1 MAVRNKLGIGG
12 ACILILAAALAAWN
26 RHATAQDAKP
36 TASLSAESR
45 RVKVLFLGD
54 NGHHVPIERCRD
66 VASTMG
72 IRGIDLVY
80 TDDLDDLNT
89 TNLNRYDVLL
99 LYANWLKISPQQEKA
114 LLDYVEDGHGFA
126 PIHCGSYCFLNSPKI
141 TALIG
146 ARFKSHSTGVFKE
159 TIAQPDNPIEKGLK
173 PIESWDETYVH
184 EMHNEKDRTV
194 LSYRIEGDHK
204 EPYTW
209 TRTQGKGR
217 VFYTAWGHDERTWT
231 NPDFVNLL
239 ERGIRWSAGDWAMEP
254 QPKTTDFT
262 YSPAKIPFY
271 PAGKSWGTTA
281 DPFTTMQDPV
291 SPQVSM
297 KHMVVRPGFELKLVT
312 SEPDVKK
319 PICMAFDERGRL
331 WVAETFDY
339 PNNMQPPGEGH
350 DQITIC
356 ESTKGDGV
364 MDKFT
369 VFADKLSIP
378 TSMCFA
384 NGGVIVTQAPDM
396 LFLKDTKGTGH
407 ADLRKVLFSGWGT
420 HDTHAGP
427 SNLRYGFDNW
437 IYGTVGYSGFDGE
450 VNGEHLHFGEG
461 PFRVKPD
468 GSKLEYLGTTSN
480 NTWGLSWTE
489 DGNLI
494 GSTANGDPA
503 WYEHIANRYYE
514 NLRGWPTRR
523 FEKAADSAHIFPITD
538 KVRQVDNHGSYT
550 AGAGSAIYTARSFPK
565 NYWDRI
571 AFVCEPTGHLIGQY
585 IYDRKGSDFVARDDF
600 NLLAADDEW
609 CAPIAAEVGPDG
621 AVWMIDWYNY
631 IVQHNPIP
639 KGWVSG
645 KGGAYET
652 PFRDK
657 RHGRVYRI
665 VWTDGK
671 PSKTFDLHD
680 ASTDTLLEA
689 LKSDNMLWRMH
700 AQRLLVEKGDKGVIT
715 ALIKLATDKSVD
727 EIGLNPTAVH
737 ALWTIQ
743 GLGGFERANSND
755 SAVAAAV
762 EDLKHPSAAVRRAA
776 VDVLPR
782 DGTVVAALLDSGVL
796 KDADAQVRKQAFL
809 ALSELPASD
818 GAGKAAYAAIHEKQN
833 ADDRWITDSIAFAAA
848 QNAGGFL
855 QAAFAAHPG
864 SPQPQ
869 STQAQVEEK
878 NLIPNPS
885 FEEAD
890 GKLPVA
896 WRVRDYAGEATHEVV
911 KGGHAS
917 DHALRITSRTG
928 ADASVFVDV
937 PVEPNT
943 DYVLSAWIKVQRVSG
958 AMGALLNVHGTEF
971 KTEAIQGTADWQK
984 VQLGFNSGTMTKVS
998 INCLFG
1004 GWGRSRGAAL
1014 YDDIKLVRGHVG
1026 GLAGNEGRMIGVVVS
1041 HYARSAPSDSVVA
1054 MLQSATHADPGL
1066 AEVVVDGLAG
1076 GWPQGNSPKLDDA
1089 SVQQLKAVMTAL
1101 PPAARDG
1108 LLALAGKWGHRD
1120 LFGNQTAG
1128 VVDALRKSVTDVK
1141 LDPAQRVDAGR
1152 RLIMIDDSPASDQF
1166 VLSQVTPTQPPEVQ
1180 VGLLSALGQSQHAEV
1195 GSALVDHYATM
1206 TPAAQKQAMTL
1217 LIEKTPW
1224 SSALLAGIDSG
1235 KIDNRDVEQTQWTVL
1250 KSNPDE
1256 AIARQAAELQKKTG
1270 HAPSADRKEIVDKF
1284 LPLANK
1290 QGDPAKGKLVF
1301 EQNCIIC
1308 HTIEGKGGQVGPLL
1322 TGVGARPKADL
1333 IGKILDPNRSIEGT
1347 YRQWIVKTKNGD
1359 VVAGR
1364 IFAENKASVQILDAA
1379 AKMHEIQR
1387 EDIDRLVPTSKTLM
1401 PEGFEQLGDEKI
1413 VDLLAYL
1420 GTSTVKH

>member
-1 MAVRNKLGIGG
+1 M
-12 ACILILAAALAAWN
+12 LAAGVLGGLRLAGAD
-26 RHATAQDAKP
+26 DAKP
-36 TASLSAESR
+36 ADTGHSATAPR

-54 NGHHVPIERCRD
+54 NGHHVPLERCRD
-66 VASTMG
+66 VASTMA

-80 TDDLDDLNT
+80 TDDLDDLNAQ
-89 TNLNRYDVLL
+89 NLNRYDVLL
-99 LYANWLKISPQQEKA
+99 LYANWLKISPEQEKA
-114 LLDYVEDGHGFA
+114 LLDFVESGHGFA
-126 PIHCGSYCFLNSPKI
+126 PIHCASYCFLNSPKI

-146 ARFKSHSTGVFKE
+146 ARFKSHKTGVFKE
-159 TIAQPDNPIEKGLK
+159 TIVQPNHPIEKGLN

-209 TRTQGKGR
+209 TRTQGSGR

-239 ERGIRWSAGDWAMEP
+239 ERGIRWAAGDWAMQP
-254 QPKTTDFT
+254 QPKSSDFT

-271 PAGKSWGTTA
+271 PAGKTWGTTA
-281 DPFTTMQDPV
+281 DPFTTMQDPL
-291 SPQVSM
+291 PPEVSM
-297 KHMVVRPGFELKLVT
+297 KHVVLRPGFELKLVT

-339 PNNMQPPGEGH
+339 PNNMQPAGEGH

-356 ESTKGDGV
+356 QSTKGDGV
-364 MDKFT
+364 ADKFT

-384 NGGVIVTQAPDM
+384 NGGVIVSQAPDM
-396 LFLKDTKGTGH
+396 LFLKDTRGSDH
-407 ADLRKVLFSGWGT
+407 ADLRKVLFTGWGT
-420 HDTHAGP
+420 KDTHAGP

-450 VNGEHLHFGEG
+450 VNGEHLHFGAG
-461 PFRVKPD
+461 PFRFKPD

-489 DGNLI
+489 DGNLV

-503 WYEHIANRYYE
+503 WYEHVPNRYYE
-514 NLRGWPTRR
+514 NLRGWPTHR
-523 FEKAADSAHIFPITD
+523 FEKAADTPRIYPITE
-538 KVRQVDNHGSYT
+538 KVRQVDNHGAYT

-565 NYWDRI
+565 NFWNRI

-585 IYDRKGSDFVARDDF
+585 VYDRKGSDFTARDDF

-639 KGWVSG
+639 KGWVAG

-671 PSKTFDLHD
+671 PSKIFDLHN
-680 ASTDTLLEA
+680 AGNDTLLEA

-700 AQRLLVEKGDKGVIT
+700 AQRLLAERGDKSVVP
-715 ALIKLATDKSVD
+715 ALIKIATDKSVD
-727 EIGLNPTAVH
+727 ETGQNPPAIH
-737 ALWTIQ
+737 ALWTLHN
-743 GLGGFERANSND
+743 LGALDGADAEAL
-755 SAVAAAV
+755 AAA
-762 EDLKHPSAAVRRAA
+762 EADLKHPAAGVRKAA

-782 DGTVVAALLDSGVL
+782 NNPEVAALLCNGAQADP
-796 KDADAQVRKQAFL
+796 DAQVRKSVFL
-809 ALSELPASD
+809 ALSEMPASD
-818 GAGKAAYAAIHEKQN
+818 AVGQAVYAALHNKQN
-833 ADDRWITDSIAFAAA
+833 ANDRWITDAIAFAAA
-848 QNAGGFL
+848 QNPGGFL

-864 SPQPQ
+864 SAAPQ

-890 GKLPVA
+890 GKLPA
-896 WRVRDYAGEATHEVV
+896 EWHVRDYSGDATHEVI

-928 ADASVFVDV
+928 ADASMFVDV

-943 DYVLSAWIKVQRVSG
+943 DYVLSAWIKTQRVSG

-984 VQLGFNSGTMTKVS
+984 VQVGFNSGTLTRAS

-1004 GWGRSRGAAL
+1004 GWGRSRGAAF
-1014 YDDIKLVRGHVG
+1014 YDEVKLARGHVG
-1026 GLAGNEGRMIGVVVS
+1026 GLAGDEGRMIGVVVS
-1041 HYARSAPSDSVVA
+1041 HYARSAPSDSVVG
-1054 MLQSATHADPGL
+1054 MLQAATHADPGL

-1076 GWPQGNSPKLDDA
+1076 GWPRGVSPKLDGP
-1089 SVQQLKAVMTAL
+1089 SVQQLKSVMTAL

-1108 LLALAGKWGHRD
+1108 LLALAGRWGHPD
-1120 LFGNQTAG
+1120 LFGNQTTG
-1128 VVDALRKSVTDVK
+1128 VVDALRKSVADAK
-1141 LDPAQRVDAGR
+1141 LDPAERVDASR
-1152 RLIMIDDSPASDQF
+1152 RLVMINDSPATDQF
-1166 VLSQVTPTQPPEVQ
+1166 VLSQITPTQPPEVQ
-1180 VGLLSALGQSQHAEV
+1180 VGLLTALAQSQHPEV
-1195 GSALVDHYATM
+1195 GAALVDRYATM

-1217 LIEKTPW
+1217 LIEKTTW
-1224 SSALLAGIDSG
+1224 SGALLAGIDSG
-1235 KIDNRDVEQTQWTVL
+1235 KIDNRDVQQTQWTIL

-1256 AIARQAAELQKKTG
+1256 AIASKAAELQKKTG
-1270 HAPSADRKEIVDKF
+1270 HAPSADRKEIVEKF

-1290 QGDPAKGKLVF
+1290 QGDPVKGKVLF
-1301 EQNCIIC
+1301 EQNCILC
-1308 HTIEGKGGQVGPLL
+1308 HTIEGRGGQVGPLL

-1347 YRQWIVKTKNGD
+1347 YREWIVKTKSGD
-1359 VVAGR
+1359 MIGGR

-1379 AKMHEIQR
+1379 AKLHEIQR

-1401 PEGFEQLGDEKI
+1401 PEGFEQLGEEKLSDI
-1413 VDLLAYL
+1413 LAYL